1 MVTMLVNGCVN
12 EILDFYT
19 QSSWRSFFFSI
30 ENKIDVNDEQCS
42 TWQEHKEDV
51 LKKRIFY
58 FHDNGHFFDLII
70 SQNNKLIIGL
80 IILHVKISYKDRNT
94 FRMNENHS
102 FSINSNDKL
111 NLKHTLKRMIFVM
124 IY

>member
-1 MVTMLVNGCVN
+1 MVTVVVNGCVN

-58 FHDNGHFFDLII
+58 FHDNGHFMI
-70 SQNNKLIIGL
+70 SLYRK
-80 IILHVKISYKDRNT
+80 T
-94 FRMNENHS
+94 T
-102 FSINSNDKL
+102 
-111 NLKHTLKRMIFVM
+111 NLL
-124 IY
+124 